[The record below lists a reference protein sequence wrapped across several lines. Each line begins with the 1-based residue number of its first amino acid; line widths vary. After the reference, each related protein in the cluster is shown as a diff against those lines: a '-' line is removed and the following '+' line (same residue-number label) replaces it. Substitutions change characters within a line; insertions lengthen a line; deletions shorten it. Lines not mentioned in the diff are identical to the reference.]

1 MGISYDPRSIPTK
14 EAIFHP
20 ANTLI
25 FLLEERPVGTMQL
38 LLCGRG

>member
-20 ANTLI
+20 ADTLT
-25 FLLEERPVGTMQL
+25 FLLEERPVGTAQL
-38 LLCGRG
+38 LLCRPG